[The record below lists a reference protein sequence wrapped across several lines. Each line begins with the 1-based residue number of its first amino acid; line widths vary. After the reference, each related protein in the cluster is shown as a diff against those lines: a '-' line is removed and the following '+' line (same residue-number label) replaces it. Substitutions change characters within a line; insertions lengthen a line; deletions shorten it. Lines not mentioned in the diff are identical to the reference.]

1 MGSTGRVNI
10 AGDGSGNAVWEIR
23 VSEGFSPVT
32 AWTWHIEGV
41 GPIVMAYMHSYDV
54 VFRGGS
60 ENKEDIEGRGRVTSG
75 VVCNVR
81 VQVEVEN
88 VAKEC
93 PEDMCEYG

>member
-1 MGSTGRVNI
+1 
-10 AGDGSGNAVWEIR
+10 
-23 VSEGFSPVT
+23 
-32 AWTWHIEGV
+32 
-41 GPIVMAYMHSYDV
+41 MAYMHSYDV